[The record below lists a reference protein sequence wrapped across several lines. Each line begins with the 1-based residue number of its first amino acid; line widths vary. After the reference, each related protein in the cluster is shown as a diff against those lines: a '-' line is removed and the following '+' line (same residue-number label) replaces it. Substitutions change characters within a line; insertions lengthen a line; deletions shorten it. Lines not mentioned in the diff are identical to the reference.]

1 MSSGLTGARRRGESR
16 HVDAVSRTETICV
29 VGLGYVGLPLAVH
42 FDRVDQQVIGYD
54 IDDEKVGTLVGGTD
68 TTGDLGDSVVAD
80 SDVEFTTDSAAIAD
94 ADYVIVTVPTPVDEM
109 ENPDLRFV
117 ESAAETVGAQMTP
130 ETTVVL
136 ESTVFPGATRSV
148 LTPALEAAS
157 GLTAG
162 EEFFVAYSP
171 ERATPGDEKH
181 GLRDVVKVVGADDP
195 AVLEDVAELYECVV
209 DAGVH
214 RTSSLEA
221 AEASKV
227 VENVQRDLNI
237 ALMNELAVAFDRIGI
252 NTQEVLDAAGTKW
265 NFHDYSPGLVGGHCI
280 PVDPFYFAYR
290 SKMEGYVPE
299 LTLKARD
306 VNRRMPEHVSELALK
321 TLNDCGN
328 VLGESRVVVL
338 GLTYKP
344 NVADIRT
351 SKVDGVIETMQEY
364 GVDVLGFDPYAEPE
378 QTSRAFGID
387 VLDQPSFENADGIVL
402 ATPHDVFDSLD
413 LDAAREEMNDDPFLL
428 DVCGALDAE
437 EVVGHGFTY
446 RRV

>member
-1 MSSGLTGARRRGESR
+1 MSSGLTDARRRGENR
-16 HVDAVSRTETICV
+16 HAEPVARTETICV

-54 IDDEKVGTLVGGTD
+54 IDDEKVDTLAEGTD

-80 SDVEFTTDSAAIAD
+80 SDVEFTTDPAAIAD

-117 ESAAETVGAQMTP
+117 ESAAETVGAQMTS

-136 ESTVFPGATRSV
+136 ESTVFPGATRTV
-148 LTPALEAAS
+148 LTPALEEAS
-157 GLTAG
+157 GLTEG

-171 ERATPGDEKH
+171 ERATPGDEEH
-181 GLRDVVKVVGADDP
+181 GLRDVVKVVGADNP
-195 AVLEDVAELYECVV
+195 AVLEDVADLYEQVV

-252 NTQEVLDAAGTKW
+252 DTQEVLDAAGTKW

-364 GVDVLGFDPYAEPE
+364 GVDVLGFDPHADPE
-378 QTSRAFGID
+378 QTSQAFGID
-387 VLDQPSFENADGIVL
+387 VMDHPSFENADGIVL

-413 LDAAREEMNDDPFLL
+413 LDDAREEMNDDPFLL
-428 DVCGALDAE
+428 DVCGALSAE
-437 EVVGHGFTY
+437 EVVEHGFTY

>member
-1 MSSGLTGARRRGESR
+1 MSSGLTGARRHGESR
-16 HVDAVSRTETICV
+16 HVEPVGRTETICV

-54 IDDEKVGTLVGGTD
+54 IDDDKIGTLSEGVD
-68 TTGDLGDSVVAD
+68 TTGDLSDAVVAD
-80 SDVEFTTDSAAIAD
+80 SDVEFTSDPATITD

-117 ESAAETVGAQMTP
+117 ESAGETVGEHMTP
-130 ETTVVL
+130 DTTVVL

-148 LTPALEAAS
+148 LAPALEEAS
-157 GLTAG
+157 GLTEG

-195 AVLEDVAELYECVV
+195 AVLEDVADLYECVV

-351 SKVDGVIETMQEY
+351 SKVDGVIDTMQEY
-364 GVDVLGFDPYAEPE
+364 GVDVLGFDPYADPE
-378 QTSRAFGID
+378 QTSQAFGID
-387 VLDQPSFENADGIVL
+387 VMDQPSFENADGIVL
-402 ATPHDVFDSLD
+402 ATPHDVFESLD

-428 DVCGALDAE
+428 DVCGELDAE

>member
-1 MSSGLTGARRRGESR
+1 MSSGLTDTRRRDEGRRIES
-16 HVDAVSRTETICV
+16 VGRTETICV

-54 IDDEKVGTLVGGTD
+54 IDDEKVDTLTEGTD
-68 TTGDLGDSVVAD
+68 TTGDLGDAAVAD
-80 SDVEFTTDSAAIAD
+80 SEVEFTTDPATIAD

-117 ESAAETVGAQMTP
+117 ESAGETIGTHMTP
-130 ETTVVL
+130 ETTVIL

-148 LTPALEAAS
+148 LAPVLEEAS

-195 AVLEDVAELYECVV
+195 AVLEDVADLYERVV

-237 ALMNELAVAFDRIGI
+237 ALMNELAIAFEHIGI

-344 NVADIRT
+344 NVADTRT
-351 SKVDGVIETMQEY
+351 SVVDGVIDTMKEY
-364 GVDVLGFDPYAEPE
+364 GVDVLGFDPYADPE
-378 QTSRAFGID
+378 QTSQQFGID
-387 VLDQPSFENADGIVL
+387 VMDQPSFEGADGIVL
-402 ATPHDVFDSLD
+402 ATPHDVFENLD
-413 LDAAREEMNDDPFLL
+413 LAAAREVMNDDPFLF
-428 DVCGALDAE
+428 DVRGALDAE